1 MMMSTAAR
9 RGLRPAAAV
18 ATASLV
24 GALLS
29 LGSPGAALAADVV
42 VFADPALHA
51 AVNAQLSWER
61 EPYEPVTF
69 AEAATV
75 TELYADDDGI
85 DSLVGA
91 ERLTNL
97 VTLSVSAN
105 RIADLSPLTGLTK
118 LRDLWA
124 GYNRIVNASPLE
136 SLPALENASLWAQE
150 VTLPTL
156 ATTARQAN
164 PLRSLAGGVIVP
176 DSATALVSASGG
188 SWRLTT
194 AGTHTLTW
202 WASASLRNGGFFSFD
217 GTITQAAS
225 GPSQL
230 SRTPTPTTGGT
241 ARVGSTL
248 SAVPGTWD
256 TDVAFTYQWLADGAP
271 IAGATGKK
279 LTLASAQHRRT
290 ISVAVTGSK
299 PGFSPVTKTSA
310 ATARVI
316 VAPVPVVKGTPKL
329 GAKLTASTGTWTAGT
344 ALTLQWYADRVAI
357 PGARGTSFTVTS
369 TQSGKKIF
377 VRVAGVKSGYAK
389 VAMSSAAT
397 SGVTLL
403 STSSRSSVAAAYKR
417 ILAPALR
424 VTTGWTGSTSGCRL
438 GTESAASRLA
448 TLNAVNVI
456 RAMNQL
462 DGVRF
467 ASAWNTPALRN
478 SLMMQARN
486 QITHYPS
493 RSGACWSSSGAS
505 AAARSNLY
513 LGSGFSGSLNYAT
526 GARAI
531 VGYMDDPGPSNIVAG
546 HRRWIMEPS
555 ITAMG
560 TGSTTQA
567 NTLTVMGSNGPVI
580 SKYNAA
586 PSWMEWPSAGWF
598 PKQLDPEGLWSLSS
612 SDPGADFR
620 AAKVTVRNGSGT
632 KLSVTKY
639 PVADGYGPNTMT
651 WKVKGVTLPKGTSA
665 RRYVVTVTGIRGAA
679 ATSYSYTVKMFD
691 PFG

>member
-1 MMMSTAAR
+1 MSTAAR
-9 RGLRPAAAV
+9 RGLRSAAAV
-18 ATASLV
+18 ATASV
-24 GALLS
+24 IGALLS
-29 LGSPGAALAADVV
+29 LSGPSPAVAADVV
-42 VFADPALHA
+42 VWGDADLQA

-61 EPYEPVTF
+61 GPYDPVTF

-75 TELYADDDGI
+75 TDLTADDDGI
-85 DSLVGA
+85 DSLIGI

-105 RIADLSPLTGLTK
+105 RISDLSPLSGLTK

-124 GYNRIVNASPLE
+124 GDNRIVNASPLAT
-136 SLPALENASLWAQE
+136 LPSLENASLWAQE

-164 PLRSLAGGVIVP
+164 PLRALDGDVIVP
-176 DSATALVSASGG
+176 ESATALVSASGG

-194 AGTHTLTW
+194 AGSHTLTW
-202 WASASLRNGGFFSFD
+202 WASASLRNGGYFSFD

-230 SRTPTPTTGGT
+230 SRTPTPTMSGVP
-241 ARVGSTL
+241 RVGSTL
-248 SAVPGTWD
+248 TAVPGTWD
-256 TDVAFTYQWLADGAP
+256 AGVGFTYQWLADGAP

-279 LTLASAQHRRT
+279 FTLGSAQHRRT

-299 PGFSPVTKTSA
+299 TGFSSVTKTSA
-310 ATARVI
+310 ATLRVI
-316 VAPVPVVKGTPKL
+316 VAPVPIVKGTPKL
-329 GAKLTASTGTWTAGT
+329 GAKLTASPGAWTSGT
-344 ALTLQWYADRVAI
+344 ALTLQWYADKVAI
-357 PGARGTSFTVTS
+357 PGERGTSFTVTS

-389 VAMSSAAT
+389 VAVSSSST
-397 SGVTLL
+397 SRVTLL
-403 STSSRSSVAAAYKR
+403 STSSRSSVAVAYKR
-417 ILAPALR
+417 ILAPALK

-438 GTESAASRLA
+438 GAESAASRLA
-448 TLNAVNVI
+448 TLNAVNVV

-462 DGVRF
+462 DGVRL

-486 QITHYPS
+486 QITHYPT

-513 LGSGFSGSLNYAT
+513 LGTGFSRSLNYAT

-546 HRRWIMEPS
+546 HRRWIMEPG
-555 ITAMG
+555 ITVMG
-560 TGSTTQA
+560 TGSTSQA
-567 NTLTVMGSNGPVI
+567 NTLTVMGTNGPVT

-586 PSWMEWPSAGWF
+586 PAWMEWPSAGWF
-598 PKQLDPEGLWSLSS
+598 PRQLDPEGLWSLSS

-632 KLSVTKY
+632 RLSVTKY
-639 PVADGYGPNTMT
+639 SVADGYGPNTMT
-651 WKVKGVTLPKGTSA
+651 WKVTGVTLPRGTSA
-665 RRYVVTVTGIRGAA
+665 RSYVVTVTGIRGAA
-679 ATSYSYTVKMFD
+679 SSSYTYTVKMFD
-691 PFG
+691 PLG